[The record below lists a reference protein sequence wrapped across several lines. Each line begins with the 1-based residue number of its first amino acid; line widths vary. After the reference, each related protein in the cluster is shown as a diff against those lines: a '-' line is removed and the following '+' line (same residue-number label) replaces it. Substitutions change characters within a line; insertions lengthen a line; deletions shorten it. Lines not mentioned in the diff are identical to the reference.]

1 VYQAAVFGLT
11 LERSQLYDRIN
22 RRVEAM
28 LAAGLEQET
37 RHPAYRQGLSPTQL
51 LSMRSIGYRQM
62 AQYLAGELDYAD
74 TMVAKLKQATRHFAK
89 RQFTW
94 YKKDAVYPLVRCSQ
108 SSRHQEQIVE
118 IMCQLLVEKLQSVVK
133 FIRESGSMYL

>member
-22 RRVEAM
+22 RRVDAM

-37 RHPAYRQGLSPTQL
+37 RQLLTGGAQSYAL

-62 AQYLAGELDYAD
+62 AQYLAGELDYAA
-74 TMVAKLKQATRHFAK
+74 MVAKLKQATRHFAK

-94 YKKDAVYPLVRCSQ
+94 YKKMPYIHWFDVAKAAGTRNKLWRLCVSYLWKNYN
-108 SSRHQEQIVE
+108 
-118 IMCQLLVEKLQSVVK
+118 LL
-133 FIRESGSMYL
+133 